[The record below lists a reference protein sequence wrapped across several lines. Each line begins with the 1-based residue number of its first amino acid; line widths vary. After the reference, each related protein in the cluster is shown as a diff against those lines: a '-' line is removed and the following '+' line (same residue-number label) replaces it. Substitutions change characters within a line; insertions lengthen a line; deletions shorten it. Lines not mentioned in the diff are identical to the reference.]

1 MLWLDGDVAPAA
13 ALEWLVNPPE
23 DRVAPDALT
32 QLALISALR
41 KCGALEAESKWG
53 VAPRSL
59 AVKYPY
65 IPFTFSWRVLNRL
78 AHVERGGETNRPARD
93 VCSGS
98 RRLAP
103 ALGSSAKKK
112 NETP

>member
-59 AVKYPY
+59 AGE
-65 IPFTFSWRVLNRL
+65 LL
-78 AHVERGGETNRPARD
+78 ALQAAGPRPN
-93 VCSGS
+93 
-98 RRLAP
+98 P
-103 ALGSSAKKK
+103 
-112 NETP
+112 TP